1 MLYEWLRIKTGLVL
15 NHVPYKGGG
24 PSLSDAVA
32 GQIPLVMN
40 AVPASMPFIKSN
52 RLKPLAISS
61 AERHPLLPG
70 IATFQESGVKDFVSF
85 QWYGVFAPAGT
96 PPAIV
101 AMLNRE
107 INKALN
113 TPEIKERFISLTLDP
128 TPGKPEAFLKFLQD
142 EDARWRDV
150 QKQVHVRLD

>member
-1 MLYEWLRIKTGLVL
+1 
-15 NHVPYKGGG
+15 
-24 PSLSDAVA
+24 
-32 GQIPLVMN
+32 
-40 AVPASMPFIKSN
+40 MPFIKSN

-101 AMLNRE
+101 AVLNRE

-113 TPEIKERFISLTLDP
+113 SPEIKDRFVALTLDP

-142 EDARWRDV
+142 EDARWRGV
-150 QKQVHVRLD
+150 QQQVHVRLD